1 MKPCQTQNLK
11 KSKQMP
17 PNKSLDEVK
26 NKNMK
31 QSKLVKKPIFL
42 LLTFF
47 AATENLGFHITS

>member
-1 MKPCQTQNLK
+1 
-11 KSKQMP
+11 MP